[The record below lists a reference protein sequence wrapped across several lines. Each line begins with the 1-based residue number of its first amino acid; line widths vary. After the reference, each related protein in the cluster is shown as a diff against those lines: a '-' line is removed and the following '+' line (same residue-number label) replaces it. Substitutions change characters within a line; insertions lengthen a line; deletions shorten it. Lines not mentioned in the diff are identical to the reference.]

1 MNDCIVYLIVII
13 ISFSD
18 CRKTCR
24 RPLIGR
30 GTLNNNTCTCSCSF
44 GMGPNCDGNSLIQY
58 LCAIR
63 IRHHNDTWYVHY
75 HRAVRIVD
83 LFMWCKSKYNPR
95 ILYIWICKV
104 SVVFNIMPMPSFL
117 NDQRFQKKNLKAK
130 CNVIRRLLRFNLLLL
145 LVSQESVRFYSI
157 PFVFFKINILKTIA
171 C

>member
-1 MNDCIVYLIVII
+1 MQQLTVKRFLNDCIVYFVII

-63 IRHHNDTWYVHY
+63 IRHHNDT
-75 HRAVRIVD
+75 
-83 LFMWCKSKYNPR
+83 
-95 ILYIWICKV
+95 
-104 SVVFNIMPMPSFL
+104 
-117 NDQRFQKKNLKAK
+117 
-130 CNVIRRLLRFNLLLL
+130 
-145 LVSQESVRFYSI
+145 
-157 PFVFFKINILKTIA
+157 
-171 C
+171 